1 MLPKKNVLL
10 CLCIFFPPCVYVGTL
25 NLIASIPGP
34 SILTF
39 KRQDRDLLF
48 NEYFRSY
55 SMPTTGML
63 KVVKHT
69 VVRMHKH

>member
-1 MLPKKNVLL
+1 MFCCVYV
-10 CLCIFFPPCVYVGTL
+10 FSFPPCVYVGTL
-25 NLIASIPGP
+25 SLITSIPGP

-39 KRQDRDLLF
+39 KRQDRDLHF

-63 KVVKHT
+63 KVVKYT
-69 VVRMHKH
+69 VRMHKH